1 MKLQIAVDIAD
12 SKKIMEIAEQIADII
27 DIFEVGTPA
36 IMKEGMLPVKMLKKA
51 YPDMTVLADS
61 KIVDGGAIECKD
73 ICECGADIV
82 TVLALAD
89 SATIKEVVKTAHQYG
104 RKVLADLL
112 CVTDIPARSRE
123 LIEMGVD
130 YIGVHTG
137 VDMQQEGRTPLADL
151 RELIRAVGTDC
162 SAVAGGVNL
171 RSLPDYAAE
180 NPEIIIAGSALY
192 KADDIRK
199 AVLQMK
205 EVMHS

>member
-12 SKKIMEIAEQIADII
+12 NKKIMEIAGQISDII

-36 IMKEGMLPVKMLKKA
+36 IMKEGMLPVKMLKEA

-61 KIVDGGAIECKD
+61 KIVDGGAIECRD

-82 TVLALAD
+82 TVLALSD
-89 SATIKEVVKTAHQYG
+89 NATVKEVVKTAHQYG

-112 CVTDIPARSRE
+112 CVTDIPKRSVE
-123 LIEMGVD
+123 LIDMDVD

-137 VDMQQEGRTPLADL
+137 VEMQKQGHTPLEDL
-151 RELIRAVGTDC
+151 RELVRAVGPERA
-162 SAVAGGVNL
+162 AVAGGVTL
-171 RSLPDYAAE
+171 QTLPDYTAE
-180 NPEIIIAGSALY
+180 NPEIIIADSALY
-192 KADDIRK
+192 KANDVRA

-205 EVMHS
+205 EVLNS

>member
-12 SKKIMEIAEQIADII
+12 SKKIMEIAGQISDII

-36 IMKEGMLPVKMLKKA
+36 IMKEGMLPVKMLKEA

-61 KIVDGGAIECKD
+61 KIVDGGAIECRD

-82 TVLALAD
+82 TVLALSD
-89 SATIKEVVKTAHQYG
+89 NATVKEVVKTAHQYG

-112 CVTDIPARSRE
+112 CVTDIPKRSVE
-123 LIEMGVD
+123 LIDMDVD

-137 VDMQQEGRTPLADL
+137 VDMQKQGHTPLEDL
-151 RELIRAVGTDC
+151 RELVRAVGPERA
-162 SAVAGGVNL
+162 AVAGGVTL
-171 RSLPDYAAE
+171 QTLPDYTAE

-192 KADDIRK
+192 KANDVRA

-205 EVMHS
+205 EVLNS